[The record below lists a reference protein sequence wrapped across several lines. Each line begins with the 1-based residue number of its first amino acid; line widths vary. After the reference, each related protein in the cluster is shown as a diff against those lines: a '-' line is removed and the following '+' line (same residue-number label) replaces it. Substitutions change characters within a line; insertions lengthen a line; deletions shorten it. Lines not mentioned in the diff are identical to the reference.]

1 MPELIERQKA
11 FLRKYQELGTSWPEA
26 AEAIG
31 IMPTTIDKWMRT
43 DSAFLENMQAIDR
56 ILAAR
61 VIGDVRRDAKEG
73 HATSRIFLIKAQF
86 PEYKERY
93 VSPTKRKATLKDKV
107 RE

>member
-1 MPELIERQKA
+1 MPSLIERQKA

-26 AEAIG
+26 AEAVG
-31 IMPTTIDKWMRT
+31 MMPSTIDKWMCT
-43 DSAFLENMQAIDR
+43 DQAFLEQMAVVDR

-73 HATSRIFLIKAQF
+73 TAISRIFLIKAQF

-93 VSPTKRKATLKDKV
+93 QSATKRKATLKDKV